1 MLYTLWSES
10 GALTM
15 GPLKTRSRLMIRRP
29 TRSPGRSREPSTCS
43 RVWTLIGRESVR
55 TRDWRI
61 ANRFEGR
68 QSLESWKPKEFQM
81 RSCLITA
88 MFVLASAP
96 ASSWVAFAQTADR
109 SEAAK
114 DQKAV
119 SPKDLT
125 GIWAVRV
132 PPGVPWYNYALT
144 VDEPPMTAWAEA
156 KFKANKPSFGPNP
169 QEFPNDLAYGC
180 FPPGVPRVYAA
191 VQAAMQIVQ
200 VPGRVIMF
208 FGRNVRQVYTDG
220 RQHPENL
227 ERFRRD
233 SQDRLDLDMT
243 IDDPKAYTKAW
254 TAQRTFR
261 LRPPTSELGEAVCE
275 DMFINAAFGLKPM
288 LRSTKYAGR

>member
-1 MLYTLWSES
+1 
-10 GALTM
+10 
-15 GPLKTRSRLMIRRP
+15 
-29 TRSPGRSREPSTCS
+29 
-43 RVWTLIGRESVR
+43 VR
-55 TRDWRI
+55 TRDCGI
-61 ANRFEGR
+61 ANRFKAS
-68 QSLESWKPKEFQM
+68 QSLDSWKPREFRM
-81 RSCLITA
+81 RSCWITA
-88 MFVLASAP
+88 IFVLASAP
-96 ASSWVAFAQTADR
+96 ASSWVAFPQTAEQSD
-109 SEAAK
+109 AAK

-119 SPKDLT
+119 SKRDLT

-144 VDEPPMTAWAEA
+144 ADEPPMTAWAEI
-156 KFKANKPSFGPNP
+156 KFKSNKPSFGPSP

-220 RQHPENL
+220 RQHPQNL
-227 ERFRRD
+227 KPLWMGHSIGKWEGETFVIDTIGVSDRTWLDRMGHPHSDALHLVERFRRD

-243 IDDPKAYTKAW
+243 IDDPKAFTKAW

-261 LRPPTSELGEAVCE
+261 LRPLTSELGEAVCE
-275 DMFINAAFGLKPM
+275 DMFINEAFGLKPM
-288 LRSTKYAGR
+288 LPSAK

>member
-1 MLYTLWSES
+1 
-10 GALTM
+10 
-15 GPLKTRSRLMIRRP
+15 
-29 TRSPGRSREPSTCS
+29 
-43 RVWTLIGRESVR
+43 
-55 TRDWRI
+55 
-61 ANRFEGR
+61 
-68 QSLESWKPKEFQM
+68 
-81 RSCLITA
+81 

-96 ASSWVAFAQTADR
+96 ASSWVAFAQTAQQ
-109 SEAAK
+109 SEAVK

-144 VDEPPMTAWAEA
+144 ADEPPMTAWAEA

-208 FGRNVRQVYTDG
+208 FGRNVRQIYTDG
-220 RQHPENL
+220 REHPQNL
-227 ERFRRD
+227 KPLWMGHSIGKWEGETFVIDTIGISDRTWLDRMGHPHSDALHLVERFRRD
-233 SQDRLDLDMT
+233 SQDRLELDMT

-254 TAQRTFR
+254 TAQRSFR
-261 LRPPTSELGEAVCE
+261 LRPPISELGEAVCE

-288 LRSTKYAGR
+288 LPSTK